1 MTSKIFIAVWSFFL
15 GLLAMALIV
24 RAGIAAEWIVGGM
37 CK

>member
-1 MTSKIFIAVWSFFL
+1 MTSKLFIAVWSFFF

-24 RAGIAAEWIVGGM
+24 RAGIAAEWIVGGL